1 MVFGPG
7 PRAASSIDRI
17 VVPGILAGMVA
28 AVPMGIFSM
37 IAAAT
42 YQHRGFFLPMY
53 HIASL
58 LGDDTAAR
66 SLQEAARGDVFFFV
80 PEPAIFGVAMHLM
93 VGGFFGAIFA
103 VVARVLLSRVEP
115 SRALPSRALPSRAL
129 PSRASIIAVGVVYAL
144 LVMLLMSLVLVPA
157 ADAVLSGEERVSSF
171 ASVAGWG
178 TFTIQHVIYGLV
190 LGLWP
195 VFRPQDF
202 TSAVRAESEGP

>member
-42 YQHRGFFLPMY
+42 YQHRGFFTPMY

-66 SLQEAARGDVFFFV
+66 SLQEAASGDVFFFV
-80 PEPAIFGVAMHLM
+80 PEPAIFGVAMHLV

-103 VVARVLLSRVEP
+103 VVARAVVARV
-115 SRALPSRALPSRAL
+115 LPSRVVA
-129 PSRASIIAVGVVYAL
+129 SRASIIAVGVAYAL

-202 TSAVRAESEGP
+202 TSAARAESEGP

>member
-17 VVPGILAGMVA
+17 LVPGILAGMVA

-66 SLQEAARGDVFFFV
+66 SLQEAASGDVFFFV
-80 PEPAIFGVAMHLM
+80 PEPAIFGVAMHLV

-103 VVARVLLSRVEP
+103 VVARVLLSRVE
-115 SRALPSRALPSRAL
+115 PSRAL

-202 TSAVRAESEGP
+202 TSAARAESEGP

>member
-17 VVPGILAGMVA
+17 LVPGILAGMVA
-28 AVPMGIFSM
+28 AVPMGLFSM

-42 YQHRGFFLPMY
+42 YQHRSFFTPMY

-66 SLQEAARGDVFFFV
+66 SLQEAASGDVFFFV
-80 PEPAIFGVAMHLM
+80 PEPTIFGVAMHLV
-93 VGGFFGAIFA
+93 VGGFFGAIFSVVARA
-103 VVARVLLSRVEP
+103 VVARV
-115 SRALPSRALPSRAL
+115 L
-129 PSRASIIAVGVVYAL
+129 PSRASIIAVGVAYAL

-202 TSAVRAESEGP
+202 TSAARAESEGP

>member
-7 PRAASSIDRI
+7 PRSASSIDRI
-17 VVPGILAGMVA
+17 LVPGILAGMVA

-66 SLQEAARGDVFFFV
+66 SLQEAASGDVFFFV
-80 PEPAIFGVAMHLM
+80 PEPAIFGVAMHLV

-115 SRALPSRALPSRAL
+115 SRAG
-129 PSRASIIAVGVVYAL
+129 IIAVGVVYAL
-144 LVMLLMSLVLVPA
+144 LVMLLMSFVLVPA

-202 TSAVRAESEGP
+202 TSAARAESEGP

>member
-1 MVFGPG
+1 MVFVPG

-17 VVPGILAGMVA
+17 LVPGILAGMVA
-28 AVPMGIFSM
+28 AVPMGLFSM

-42 YQHRGFFLPMY
+42 YQHRGFFTPMY

-66 SLQEAARGDVFFFV
+66 SLQEAASGDVFFFV
-80 PEPAIFGVAMHLM
+80 PEPTIFGVAMHLV
-93 VGGFFGAIFA
+93 VGGFFGAIFS
-103 VVARVLLSRVEP
+103 VVA
-115 SRALPSRALPSRAL
+115 RALPSRVVPSR
-129 PSRASIIAVGVVYAL
+129 PSIIAVGVAYAL

-195 VFRPQDF
+195 LFRPQDF
-202 TSAVRAESEGP
+202 TSAARAESEGP

>member
-17 VVPGILAGMVA
+17 LVPGILAGMVA
-28 AVPMGIFSM
+28 AVPMGLFSM

-42 YQHRGFFLPMY
+42 YQHRGFFTPMY

-66 SLQEAARGDVFFFV
+66 SLQEAASGDVFFFV
-80 PEPAIFGVAMHLM
+80 PEPTIFGVAMHLV
-93 VGGFFGAIFA
+93 VGGFFGAIFSVVARA
-103 VVARVLLSRVEP
+103 VVARVLPSRVVP
-115 SRALPSRALPSRAL
+115 SQ
-129 PSRASIIAVGVVYAL
+129 ASIIAVGVAYAL

-171 ASVAGWG
+171 ASVAGRG

-202 TSAVRAESEGP
+202 TSVGRAESEGS

>member
-80 PEPAIFGVAMHLM
+80 PEPAIFGVAMHLV

-103 VVARVLLSRVEP
+103 VVARVLLFRVE
-115 SRALPSRALPSRAL
+115 PSRALPSRAL

-144 LVMLLMSLVLVPA
+144 LVLLLMSLVLVPA

>member
-80 PEPAIFGVAMHLM
+80 PEPAIFGVAMHLV

-103 VVARVLLSRVEP
+103 VVARVLLFRVEPSRVEP
-115 SRALPSRALPSRAL
+115 SRALPSRA
-129 PSRASIIAVGVVYAL
+129 SIVAVGVVYAL

>member
-7 PRAASSIDRI
+7 PRSASSIDRI
-17 VVPGILAGMVA
+17 LVPGILAGMVA

-42 YQHRGFFLPMY
+42 YQHRGFFTPMY

-66 SLQEAARGDVFFFV
+66 SLQEVASGDVFFFV
-80 PEPAIFGVAMHLM
+80 PEPMIFGVAMHLV
-93 VGGFFGAIFA
+93 VGGFFGAIFSVVARA
-103 VVARVLLSRVEP
+103 VVARVV
-115 SRALPSRALPSRAL
+115 
-129 PSRASIIAVGVVYAL
+129 PSRASIIAVGVAYAL

-157 ADAVLSGEERVSSF
+157 ADAALSGEERVSSF

-202 TSAVRAESEGP
+202 TSAERAESEGP

>member
-1 MVFGPG
+1 MFGPG
-7 PRAASSIDRI
+7 PRPASSIDRI
-17 VVPGILAGMVA
+17 LVPGILAGMVA

-42 YQHRGFFLPMY
+42 YQHRGFFTPMY
-53 HIASL
+53 HITSL

-66 SLQEAARGDVFFFV
+66 SLQEAASGDVFFFV
-80 PEPAIFGVAMHLM
+80 PEPAIFGVAMHLV

-103 VVARVLLSRVEP
+103 VVARGVIARVP
-115 SRALPSRALPSRAL
+115 
-129 PSRASIIAVGVVYAL
+129 PSRASIIAVGVAYAL
-144 LVMLLMSLVLVPA
+144 FVMLLMSLVLVPA

-202 TSAVRAESEGP
+202 T

>member
-103 VVARVLLSRVEP
+103 VVARVLLSRV
-115 SRALPSRALPSRAL
+115 LPSRAL

-144 LVMLLMSLVLVPA
+144 LVMLLMSFVLVPA

>member
-17 VVPGILAGMVA
+17 LVPGILAGMVA

-42 YQHRGFFLPMY
+42 YQHRGFFTPMY
-53 HIASL
+53 HITSL

-66 SLQEAARGDVFFFV
+66 SLQEAASGDVFFFV
-80 PEPAIFGVAMHLM
+80 PEPTIFGVAMHLV

-103 VVARVLLSRVEP
+103 VVARAVVA
-115 SRALPSRALPSRAL
+115 RALPSRAT
-129 PSRASIIAVGVVYAL
+129 IIAVGIAYAL

-202 TSAVRAESEGP
+202 TSAARAESEGP

>member
-7 PRAASSIDRI
+7 PRSASSIDRI
-17 VVPGILAGMVA
+17 LVPGILAGMVA

-66 SLQEAARGDVFFFV
+66 SLQEAASGDVFFFV
-80 PEPAIFGVAMHLM
+80 PEPTIFGVAMHLV
-93 VGGFFGAIFA
+93 VGGFFGAIFSVVARA
-103 VVARVLLSRVEP
+103 VVARAVV
-115 SRALPSRALPSRAL
+115 A
-129 PSRASIIAVGVVYAL
+129 RASIIAVGVAYAL

-202 TSAVRAESEGP
+202 TSAARAESEGP

>member
-7 PRAASSIDRI
+7 PRVASSIDRI
-17 VVPGILAGMVA
+17 MVPGILAGMVA
-28 AVPMGIFSM
+28 AFPMGLFAM

-42 YQHRGFFLPMY
+42 YQHRGFYTPMY
-53 HIASL
+53 HITSL

-66 SLQEAARGDVFFFV
+66 SLQEVASGDVFFFV
-80 PEPAIFGVAMHLM
+80 PEPAIFGVAMHLV

-103 VVARVLLSRVEP
+103 VVARAVVA
-115 SRALPSRALPSRAL
+115 RALPSRAT
-129 PSRASIIAVGVVYAL
+129 IIAVGVAYAL

>member
-66 SLQEAARGDVFFFV
+66 SLQEAASGDVFFFV
-80 PEPAIFGVAMHLM
+80 PEPAIFGVAMHLV

-103 VVARVLLSRVEP
+103 VVARVLLSRGGQGP
-115 SRALPSRALPSRAL
+115 GGFD
-129 PSRASIIAVGVVYAL
+129 RASIIAVGVVYAL
-144 LVMLLMSLVLVPA
+144 LVMLLMSFVLVPA

-202 TSAVRAESEGP
+202 TSAARAESEGP

>member
-7 PRAASSIDRI
+7 PRSASSIDRI
-17 VVPGILAGMVA
+17 LVPGILAGMVA

-42 YQHRGFFLPMY
+42 YQHRGFFTPMY

-66 SLQEAARGDVFFFV
+66 SLQEVASGDVFFFV
-80 PEPAIFGVAMHLM
+80 PEPTIFGVAMHLV
-93 VGGFFGAIFA
+93 VGGFFGAIFSVVARA
-103 VVARVLLSRVEP
+103 VVARVV
-115 SRALPSRALPSRAL
+115 
-129 PSRASIIAVGVVYAL
+129 PSRASIIAVGVAYAL

-157 ADAVLSGEERVSSF
+157 ADAALSGEERVSSF

-195 VFRPQDF
+195 VFRPQDL
-202 TSAVRAESEGP
+202 TSAERAESEGP

>member
-1 MVFGPG
+1 MVFRPG

-17 VVPGILAGMVA
+17 VVPGILAGMVG
-28 AVPMGIFSM
+28 AVPMGLFSM

-42 YQHRGFFLPMY
+42 YQHRGFFTPMY

-66 SLQEAARGDVFFFV
+66 SLQGAASGDVFFFV
-80 PEPAIFGVAMHLM
+80 LEPTIFGVAMHLV
-93 VGGFFGAIFA
+93 VGGFFGAIFSVVARA
-103 VVARVLLSRVEP
+103 VVARIV
-115 SRALPSRALPSRAL
+115 
-129 PSRASIIAVGVVYAL
+129 PSRASIIAVGVAYAL

-178 TFTIQHVIYGLV
+178 TFTTQHVIYGLV

-202 TSAVRAESEGP
+202 TSAARTESEGP

>member
-17 VVPGILAGMVA
+17 LVPGILAGMVA
-28 AVPMGIFSM
+28 AVPMGLFSM

-42 YQHRGFFLPMY
+42 YQHRGFFSPMY

-66 SLQEAARGDVFFFV
+66 SLQAAASGDVFFFV
-80 PEPAIFGVAMHLM
+80 PEPTIFGVAMHLV
-93 VGGFFGAIFA
+93 VGGFFGAIFSVVARA
-103 VVARVLLSRVEP
+103 VVARIV
-115 SRALPSRALPSRAL
+115 
-129 PSRASIIAVGVVYAL
+129 PSRASIIAVGVAYAL

-157 ADAVLSGEERVSSF
+157 ADAALSGEERVSSF

-202 TSAVRAESEGP
+202 TSAARAESEGP

>member
-17 VVPGILAGMVA
+17 LVPGILAGMVA
-28 AVPMGIFSM
+28 GVPMGIFSM

-42 YQHRGFFLPMY
+42 YQQRGFFTPMY
-53 HIASL
+53 HITSL

-66 SLQEAARGDVFFFV
+66 SLQKAASGDVFFFV
-80 PEPAIFGVAMHLM
+80 PEPTIFGVAMHLV
-93 VGGFFGAIFA
+93 VGGFFGAIFSVVARA
-103 VVARVLLSRVEP
+103 VVARVLP
-115 SRALPSRALPSRAL
+115 SRTVPFRP
-129 PSRASIIAVGVVYAL
+129 SIIAVGVAYAL

-202 TSAVRAESEGP
+202 TSAARAERQGP

>member
-66 SLQEAARGDVFFFV
+66 SLQEAASGDVFFFV
-80 PEPAIFGVAMHLM
+80 PEPAIFGVAMHLV

-115 SRALPSRALPSRAL
+115 SRALPSRA
-129 PSRASIIAVGVVYAL
+129 SIIAVGVVYAL
-144 LVMLLMSLVLVPA
+144 LVMLLMSFVLVPA

>member
-17 VVPGILAGMVA
+17 LVPGILAGMVA

-42 YQHRGFFLPMY
+42 YQHRGFFTPMY

-66 SLQEAARGDVFFFV
+66 SLQEAASGDVFFFV
-80 PEPAIFGVAMHLM
+80 PEPTIFGVAMHLV

-115 SRALPSRALPSRAL
+115 SRVEPSRAL

-202 TSAVRAESEGP
+202 TSAARAESEGP

>member
-66 SLQEAARGDVFFFV
+66 SLQEAASGDVFFFV
-80 PEPAIFGVAMHLM
+80 PEPAIFGVAMHLV

-115 SRALPSRALPSRAL
+115 SRALPSRA
-129 PSRASIIAVGVVYAL
+129 SIIAVGVVYAL
-144 LVMLLMSLVLVPA
+144 LVMLLMSFVLVPA

-202 TSAVRAESEGP
+202 TSAARAESEGP

>member
-7 PRAASSIDRI
+7 PRVASSIDRI
-17 VVPGILAGMVA
+17 MVPGILAGMVA
-28 AVPMGIFSM
+28 AFPMGLFAM

-42 YQHRGFFLPMY
+42 YQHRGFYTPMY
-53 HIASL
+53 HITSL

-66 SLQEAARGDVFFFV
+66 SLQEVASGDVFFFV
-80 PEPAIFGVAMHLM
+80 PEPAIFGVAMHLV

-103 VVARVLLSRVEP
+103 VVARAVVA
-115 SRALPSRALPSRAL
+115 RALPSRAT
-129 PSRASIIAVGVVYAL
+129 IIAVGVAYAL

-202 TSAVRAESEGP
+202 TSAARAESEGP

>member
-80 PEPAIFGVAMHLM
+80 PEPAIFGVAMHLV

-103 VVARVLLSRVEP
+103 VVARVLLFRVE
-115 SRALPSRALPSRAL
+115 PSRAL

>member
-7 PRAASSIDRI
+7 SRAASSIDRI

-42 YQHRGFFLPMY
+42 YQHRGFFTPMY

-66 SLQEAARGDVFFFV
+66 SLQEAASGDVFFFV
-80 PEPAIFGVAMHLM
+80 PEPTIFGVAMHLV
-93 VGGFFGAIFA
+93 VGGFFGAIFSVVARA
-103 VVARVLLSRVEP
+103 VVARIG
-115 SRALPSRALPSRAL
+115 
-129 PSRASIIAVGVVYAL
+129 PSRASIIAVGVAYAL

-202 TSAVRAESEGP
+202 TSAARAESEGP

>member
-80 PEPAIFGVAMHLM
+80 PEPAIFGVAMHLV

-103 VVARVLLSRVEP
+103 VVARVLLFRVE
-115 SRALPSRALPSRAL
+115 PSRALPSRAL

>member
-7 PRAASSIDRI
+7 PRSASSIDRI
-17 VVPGILAGMVA
+17 LVPGILAGMVA

-42 YQHRGFFLPMY
+42 YQHRGFFTPMY

-66 SLQEAARGDVFFFV
+66 SLQEAASGDVFFFV
-80 PEPAIFGVAMHLM
+80 PEPAIFGVAMHLV

-103 VVARVLLSRVEP
+103 VVARGVIARVP
-115 SRALPSRALPSRAL
+115 

-178 TFTIQHVIYGLV
+178 TFTIEHVIYGLV

-202 TSAVRAESEGP
+202 TSAARAESEGP

>member
-1 MVFGPG
+1 MIFGPG
-7 PRAASSIDRI
+7 SRAASSIDRI

-28 AVPMGIFSM
+28 AVPMGLFSM

-66 SLQEAARGDVFFFV
+66 SLQEAASGDVFFFV
-80 PEPAIFGVAMHLM
+80 PEPAIFGVAMHLV
-93 VGGFFGAIFA
+93 VGGFFGAVFA
-103 VVARVLLSRVEP
+103 VVARAVVARIGP
-115 SRALPSRALPSRAL
+115 SP
-129 PSRASIIAVGVVYAL
+129 ASIIAVGVVYAL
-144 LVMLLMSLVLVPA
+144 LVMLLMSFVLVPA

>member
-17 VVPGILAGMVA
+17 LVPGILAGMVA
-28 AVPMGIFSM
+28 AVPMGLFSL

-42 YQHRGFFLPMY
+42 YQHRGFFTPMY

-66 SLQEAARGDVFFFV
+66 SLQAAASGDVFFFV
-80 PEPAIFGVAMHLM
+80 PEPAIFGVAMHLV

-103 VVARVLLSRVEP
+103 LVARVLLSRVEP
-115 SRALPSRALPSRAL
+115 SQAL

-144 LVMLLMSLVLVPA
+144 LVMLLMSFVLVPA

-190 LGLWP
+190 LGVWP

-202 TSAVRAESEGP
+202 ISAARAESEGP

>member
-17 VVPGILAGMVA
+17 LVPGILAGMVA

-42 YQHRGFFLPMY
+42 YQHRGFFTPMY

-66 SLQEAARGDVFFFV
+66 SLQEAASGDVFFFV
-80 PEPAIFGVAMHLM
+80 PEPAIFGVAMHLV
-93 VGGFFGAIFA
+93 VGGFFGAIFSVVARA
-103 VVARVLLSRVEP
+103 VVARV
-115 SRALPSRALPSRAL
+115 L
-129 PSRASIIAVGVVYAL
+129 PSRASIIAVGVAYAL

-202 TSAVRAESEGP
+202 TSAARAESEGP

>member
-1 MVFGPG
+1 VFGPG
-7 PRAASSIDRI
+7 PRPASSIDRI
-17 VVPGILAGMVA
+17 LVPGILAGMVA

-42 YQHRGFFLPMY
+42 YQHRGFFTPMY
-53 HIASL
+53 HITSL

-66 SLQEAARGDVFFFV
+66 SLQEAASGDVFFFV
-80 PEPAIFGVAMHLM
+80 PEPAIFGVAMHLV

-103 VVARVLLSRVEP
+103 VVARGVIARVP
-115 SRALPSRALPSRAL
+115 
-129 PSRASIIAVGVVYAL
+129 PSRASIIAVGVAYAL
-144 LVMLLMSLVLVPA
+144 FVMLLMSLVLVPA

-202 TSAVRAESEGP
+202 TSAARAESEGP

>member
-66 SLQEAARGDVFFFV
+66 SLQEAASGDVFFFV
-80 PEPAIFGVAMHLM
+80 PEPAIFGVAMHLV

-103 VVARVLLSRVEP
+103 VVARVLLARVEP
-115 SRALPSRALPSRAL
+115 SRALPSRAS
-129 PSRASIIAVGVVYAL
+129 IAVGVAYAL
-144 LVMLLMSLVLVPA
+144 LVMLLMSFVLVPA

>member
-1 MVFGPG
+1 MVFRPG

-28 AVPMGIFSM
+28 AVPMGLFSM

-42 YQHRGFFLPMY
+42 YQHGGFFTPMY

-66 SLQEAARGDVFFFV
+66 SLQEAASGDVFFFV
-80 PEPAIFGVAMHLM
+80 PEPTIFGVAMHLV
-93 VGGFFGAIFA
+93 VGGFFGAIFSLVA
-103 VVARVLLSRVEP
+103 RSVVARIVP
-115 SRALPSRALPSRAL
+115 SRAI
-129 PSRASIIAVGVVYAL
+129 IIAVGIAFAL

-178 TFTIQHVIYGLV
+178 TFTIQHLIYGLV

-202 TSAVRAESEGP
+202 TSAARAESEGP